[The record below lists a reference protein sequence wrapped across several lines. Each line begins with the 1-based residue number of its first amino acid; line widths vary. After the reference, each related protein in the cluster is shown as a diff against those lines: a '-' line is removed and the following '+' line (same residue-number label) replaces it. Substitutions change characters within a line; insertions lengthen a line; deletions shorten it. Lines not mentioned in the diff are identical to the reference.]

1 METVDEIWAG
11 DLFDRKSEAEA
22 LIGYLESVATRPPMR
37 DEGHAH
43 VLAVDTSYGQGKSFF
58 LRRLARHMR
67 ADEHAVAFVDAW
79 VDDLEDQP
87 MVALVA
93 TLDKALE
100 PWTTRAPGL
109 ADKMA
114 DFRSRAG
121 RVAKIVGVGIAKR
134 AASFVIMSSGAEALG
149 DELTGA
155 SEIVKDLAKDSLKD
169 GGTGVVDDIAAGF
182 GARMA
187 SSMEQRI
194 ERFREGQQAI
204 SAMKAGLNDIVDQ
217 LSAAGMKLPI
227 TIIIDE
233 LDRCRPT
240 YAIKV
245 LEEVKHLFD
254 VPGVAFVLGL
264 HGKQL
269 AHSVTSAYG
278 LGFDSQAYLRRFF
291 NRRYILKEVA
301 LTPLLMKLSRDLGIA
316 EHRLQAPSITYDA
329 EGRSA
334 DVKTPAEMIGD
345 YLEAYG
351 LAARDAFGVMEI
363 LQTVLALTGSGPILL
378 PLMMPLVIAHIKD
391 VPVSDLE
398 ITKSPSWNFISYDH
412 SGGTTK
418 ANLTG
423 LKGIF
428 EEAYA
433 AAKLP
438 HRQLVTLTNR
448 GSTALGT
455 DIVAEVR
462 FNRSGGDVKN
472 DPGDY
477 ERVLRT
483 VERFVSP

>member
-1 METVDEIWAG
+1 MESVDEIWAG
-11 DLFDRKSEAEA
+11 DLFDRKSEAED

-100 PWTTRAPGL
+100 PWTSKHPEL
-109 ADKMA
+109 AEKMA
-114 DFRSRAG
+114 SFRSRAG
-121 RVAKIVGVGIAKR
+121 RVAKIVGVGVAKR

-149 DELTGA
+149 DELAGA
-155 SEIVKDLAKDSLKD
+155 SDTVRDLAKDSLKD

-204 SAMKAGLNDIVDQ
+204 SDMKAGLSDIVDQ

-254 VPGVAFVLGL
+254 VSGIAFVLGL

-269 AHSVTSAYG
+269 AHSVSAAYG
-278 LGFDSQAYLRRFF
+278 AGFDSQAYLRRFF
-291 NRRYILKEVA
+291 NRRYILKEVQ
-301 LTPLLMKLSRDLGIA
+301 LTPLISKISNDLGIP
-316 EHRLQAPSITYDA
+316 EKRLRCPSISENVRHQSIDKPMS
-329 EGRSA
+329 EIIS
-334 DVKTPAEMIGD
+334 D
-345 YLEAYG
+345 YIDAYG
-351 LAARDAFGVMEI
+351 LAARDAFAFMEM
-363 LQTVLALTGSGPILL
+363 LQTVLALTGPGQIIVPLIL
-378 PLMMPLVIAHIKD
+378 PMIIAHIKD
-391 VPVSDLE
+391 IEVSALNLVR
-398 ITKSPSWNFISYDH
+398 SPSWSYISYDH
-412 SGGTTK
+412 SSDRVQVTMTSIK
-418 ANLTG
+418 DMFDET
-423 LKGIF
+423 
-428 EEAYA
+428 YA
-433 AAKLP
+433 ASKMPSQEIMNLM
-438 HRQLVTLTNR
+438 NR
-448 GSTALGT
+448 GVATHGT
-455 DIVAEVR
+455 EIVSEVR
-462 FNRSGGDVKN
+462 FDRSGGVVKN
-472 DPGDY
+472 DPADY

-483 VERFVSP
+483 VARFVSP

>member
-1 METVDEIWAG
+1 MESVDEIWTG

-22 LIGYLESVATRPPMR
+22 FIGYLESVATRPPMR

-100 PWTTRAPGL
+100 PWTSRNPGL

-149 DELTGA
+149 DEMAGA
-155 SEIVKDLAKDSLKD
+155 SDTVKDLAKDTLKD
-169 GGTGVVDDIAAGF
+169 GGTGIIDDIASGF

-187 SSMEQRI
+187 SSMERRI

-204 SAMKAGLNDIVDQ
+204 SDMKTGLSDIVDQ
-217 LSAAGMKLPI
+217 LSDAGIKLPI

-254 VPGVAFVLGL
+254 VPGIAFVLGL

-269 AHSVTSAYG
+269 AHSISAAYG
-278 LGFDSQAYLRRFF
+278 VGFDSQAYLRRFF
-291 NRRYILKEVA
+291 NRRYILKDVQ
-301 LTPLLMKLSRDLGIA
+301 LTPLVSKLATDLGIS
-316 EHRLQAPSITYDA
+316 EKRLRCPSISENARHQSIDKPMS
-329 EGRSA
+329 EIIS
-334 DVKTPAEMIGD
+334 D
-345 YLEAYG
+345 YIDAYG
-351 LAARDAFGVMEI
+351 LAARDAFAVMEM
-363 LQTVLALTGSGPILL
+363 LQTVLALTGPGQIIVPLIL
-378 PLMMPLVIAHIKD
+378 PMIIAHIKD
-391 VPVSDLE
+391 VEVSKLE
-398 ITKSPSWNFISYDH
+398 IMREPSWGYIAYDH
-412 SGGTTK
+412 RTEKVQVTITNIKEMFDETYSASK
-418 ANLTG
+418 MPPQEIMNLM
-423 LKGIF
+423 
-428 EEAYA
+428 
-433 AAKLP
+433 
-438 HRQLVTLTNR
+438 NR
-448 GSTALGT
+448 GVATHGT
-455 DIVAEVR
+455 ELVAEVR
-462 FNRSGGDVKN
+462 FDRSGGLVKN
-472 DPGDY
+472 DPADY

-483 VERFVSP
+483 VARFVSP